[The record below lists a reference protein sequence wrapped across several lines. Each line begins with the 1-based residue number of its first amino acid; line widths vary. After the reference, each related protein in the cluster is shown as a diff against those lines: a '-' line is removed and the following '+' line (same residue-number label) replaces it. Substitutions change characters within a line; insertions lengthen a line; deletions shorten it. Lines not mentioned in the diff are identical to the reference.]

1 MCFGC
6 TGWSGWHVFSGV
18 FVRKKTLKNGS
29 VRKRSVLCGK
39 SRRIYAKK
47 CKQYALPCPG
57 YRVVRPERRL
67 PHRGHRVKD
76 VGGGL
81 RAYYV
86 LQPVFEESATIFVP
100 VGNEALTAKMR
111 RVMSE
116 AEITAL
122 IDAMPEEDSIWI
134 ADDNARRERYKAI
147 LAGGDPSDLIRLI
160 KTLYLRAQTQKAQNK
175 KPRLEDER
183 FMKQAE
189 KLLYEEFAHVLHIRR
204 DEVLPYILHRV
215 NGSTPS

>member
-47 CKQYALPCPG
+47 CKQ
-57 YRVVRPERRL
+57 
-67 PHRGHRVKD
+67 
-76 VGGGL
+76 
-81 RAYYV
+81 
-86 LQPVFEESATIFVP
+86 SATIFVP

>member
-1 MCFGC
+1 
-6 TGWSGWHVFSGV
+6 
-18 FVRKKTLKNGS
+18 
-29 VRKRSVLCGK
+29 
-39 SRRIYAKK
+39 
-47 CKQYALPCPG
+47 
-57 YRVVRPERRL
+57 
-67 PHRGHRVKD
+67 
-76 VGGGL
+76 
-81 RAYYV
+81 
-86 LQPVFEESATIFVP
+86 
-100 VGNEALTAKMR
+100 
-111 RVMSE
+111 MSE

-122 IDAMPEEDSIWI
+122 IDAMPEEDFIWI

-189 KLLYEEFAHVLHIRR
+189 KLLYEEFAHVLHIQR

>member
-1 MCFGC
+1 M
-6 TGWSGWHVFSGV
+6 
-18 FVRKKTLKNGS
+18 
-29 VRKRSVLCGK
+29 
-39 SRRIYAKK
+39 
-47 CKQYALPCPG
+47 
-57 YRVVRPERRL
+57 
-67 PHRGHRVKD
+67 
-76 VGGGL
+76 
-81 RAYYV
+81 
-86 LQPVFEESATIFVP
+86 
-100 VGNEALTAKMR
+100 
-111 RVMSE
+111 
-116 AEITAL
+116 
-122 IDAMPEEDSIWI
+122 EDSIWI

-189 KLLYEEFAHVLHIRR
+189 KLLYEEFAHVLHIQR